1 MKSRSVGRSH
11 KNNNYRAHNVFAVK
25 TTQTTNIDMGA
36 VAPSRGQQMY
46 NSFFTLHGST
56 LSDYGEYI

>member
-1 MKSRSVGRSH
+1 M
-11 KNNNYRAHNVFAVK
+11 NNYRAHNVFAVK